1 MKHPLHILNV
11 LSLRVNISIAEPGII
26 LPSSHGVECRRVQR
40 FLLPGYLRPREFPL
54 NFPFT
59 FGPVTTTTVKPKCHQ
74 TITPRRQKKKC
85 QALLRKPCLSISSNN
100 RKQPRKHTKNILVL
114 LLQSCKT
121 SDSQRLRHV
130 FEWAARRP
138 EAEPPTDNVP
148 VRNAYH

>member
-26 LPSSHGVECRRVQR
+26 LPSSRGVECRRVQR

-100 RKQPRKHTKNILVL
+100 RKQPRKHTKHFGFVASKLHDVWQPASPSRVRVSGAQARSRTTNR
-114 LLQSCKT
+114 
-121 SDSQRLRHV
+121 QRPS
-130 FEWAARRP
+130 A
-138 EAEPPTDNVP
+138 
-148 VRNAYH
+148 